1 MRNSKPLHLVV
12 ALAILAGSLFLYP
25 AAVQADDMCGMF
37 GHDFFYYG
45 YPDANGN
52 LPINP
57 IGEDWLD
64 CDGNY
69 GQWGTL
75 NGVVERHWTYCG
87 DCQIQ

>member
-1 MRNSKPLHLVV
+1 MRRSKLLHLFV
-12 ALAILAGSLFLYP
+12 AVAIAAGSLFLYP
-25 AAVQADDMCGMF
+25 TAIQADMCGMF

-52 LPINP
+52 LPVDP
-57 IGEDWLD
+57 IGEEWID

-75 NGVVERHWTYCG
+75 VGVADRYWTYCG
-87 DCQIQ
+87 DCQQQ